1 MHWNRSR
8 RFSVYTPSMEI
19 KNEKR
24 VLLLS
29 LMLSSRLT
37 GEIFYMVDL
46 RSLPLVEMTET
57 VVVYEM
63 TETVVVYEMTE
74 TVVVYE
80 MTETVVVYEMTE
92 RW

>member
-1 MHWNRSR
+1 M
-8 RFSVYTPSMEI
+8 

-46 RSLPLVEMTET
+46 RSLLLVEMTET
-57 VVVYEM
+57 VIVYSESNGTYLSRKM
-63 TETVVVYEMTE
+63 HIILVNSSLRGTKH
-74 TVVVYE
+74 
-80 MTETVVVYEMTE
+80 
-92 RW
+92 